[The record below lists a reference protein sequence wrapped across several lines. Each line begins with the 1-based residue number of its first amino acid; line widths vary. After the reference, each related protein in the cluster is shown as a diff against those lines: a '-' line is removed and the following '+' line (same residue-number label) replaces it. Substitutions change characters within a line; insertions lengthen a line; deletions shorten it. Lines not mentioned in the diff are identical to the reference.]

1 MHATFFNGGIWVF
14 DTSNPFQPHEIAY
27 YIPQIP
33 EGADTDDIHVDENGM
48 MYVVNPLQGGLYILE
63 LNL

>member
-1 MHATFFNGGIWVF
+1 MF